1 MYKLINFLNFFYV
14 IVILIIIHF
23 VLTKFEGVDNTMP
36 GTVVGV
42 ENAYTNI
49 HCINENLPIIKIGTK
64 LDRVS
69 CLSKT
74 ANENDCYKYSD
85 FSVPSGYQCT
95 NSSKDLNNY
104 LSKDGLRDKST
115 KARSL
120 FDNLMSSGYYNHTC
134 NDASIKDASHWCG
147 KIYNAI
153 QARCAAKNKFER
165 ASDRLCNEEIYKS
178 PPANKSSTFFSKDS
192 ISSKINMC
200 KNKNCARSVPP
211 GMTKAQCL
219 ENCDLCYETK
229 CN

>member
-1 MYKLINFLNFFYV
+1 MIFLNFFYV
-14 IVILIIIHF
+14 IIILIIIHF
-23 VLTKFEGVDNTMP
+23 VLTSFEGVENIMP
-36 GTVVGV
+36 DTVVGV

-120 FDNLMSSGYYNHTC
+120 FDNLMTSGYYNHTC

-153 QARCAAKNKFER
+153 QTRCAAKNKFER

-178 PPANKSSTFFSKDS
+178 PPVNKSSTFFSKDS

>member
-1 MYKLINFLNFFYV
+1 MIFLNFFYV
-14 IVILIIIHF
+14 IIILIIIHF
-23 VLTKFEGVDNTMP
+23 VLTSFEGVENIMP
-36 GTVVGV
+36 DTVVGV

-120 FDNLMSSGYYNHTC
+120 FDNLMTSGYYNHTC

-153 QARCAAKNKFER
+153 QTRCAAKNKFER

-178 PPANKSSTFFSKDS
+178 PPVNKSSTFFSKDS
-192 ISSKINMC
+192 ISIKINMC
-200 KNKNCARSVPP
+200 TSWYDKSAMFGKLRS
-211 GMTKAQCL
+211 L
-219 ENCDLCYETK
+219 L
-229 CN
+229 

>member
-1 MYKLINFLNFFYV
+1 MFIYIYTMIKILFYV
-14 IVILIIIHF
+14 IVILIIIYF
-23 VLTKFEGVDNTMP
+23 VSSRFEGFNNN
-36 GTVVGV
+36 VVGV

-49 HCINENLPIIKIGTK
+49 HCINEDLPVIKIAPK
-64 LDRVS
+64 LDGVS

-74 ANENDCYKYSD
+74 ANENDCYKYGD
-85 FSVPSGYQCT
+85 FSVPSEYQCT

-104 LSKDGLRDKST
+104 LSKDGLRNKST
-115 KARSL
+115 KARSI

-134 NDASIKDASHWCG
+134 NDTSIKDASHWCG

-153 QARCAAKNKFER
+153 QTRCDAKNKFER

-178 PPANKSSTFFSKDS
+178 PPVDKSSVFFSKNS

-200 KNKNCARSVPP
+200 KSKNCARNVPA
-211 GMTKAQCL
+211 GMTRAQCL